1 VLRWGA
7 VAVALIIFAFPV
19 IWMILTSLKTAPEV
33 NSVPPTVIPFHLD
46 FGNFSIA
53 AVQAN
58 FFTYLRNTVFVSVGA
73 TLVCVVLATLAGY
86 GLARYPIRGSRFI
99 LMALVATQMFPGIL
113 FLLPF
118 YVLLQKVHLINTLP
132 GLAIIYV
139 ALSLPFSVWMLRN
152 FFRTVPVDIEE
163 AAIVDGASRLGI
175 ISRIILPLAWPGV
188 IAVALFDLILS
199 WDDYVYASVIL
210 SSDSRLTL
218 SLGLQTL
225 VSEQTI
231 NWGVLMAGSVIT
243 AAPIIVAFVFFQR
256 HFVHVISG
264 AVKG

>member
-1 VLRWGA
+1 
-7 VAVALIIFAFPV
+7 
-19 IWMILTSLKTAPEV
+19 
-33 NSVPPTVIPFHLD
+33 
-46 FGNFSIA
+46 
-53 AVQAN
+53 
-58 FFTYLRNTVFVSVGA
+58 
-73 TLVCVVLATLAGY
+73 VLATLAGY